1 MVSLG
6 MRDADLVL
14 TVHFSAF
21 FIPGA
26 CRDTIILWYL
36 IALVTFGLEIAER
49 QNRLDKIGRGK
60 NLSDQQA
67 ESLDAER
74 EAQSLRFN
82 VTKAVHW
89 DYSNL
94 IFR

>member
-67 ESLDAER
+67 ESPI
-74 EAQSLRFN
+74 QNSS
-82 VTKAVHW
+82 VHAYNHISACNIGMQ
-89 DYSNL
+89 DDQ
-94 IFR
+94 I